1 MIDDIEEKRRNS
13 VQWVKIIL
21 AIVCVALIVF
31 FLWNKG
37 QQETHEVASNPEVE
51 NNDVHEEIA
60 ALRQEINLLRQ
71 EVQQL
76 KTSKRMTVA
85 NEQAVTTP
93 SKATPVAPS
102 CSSTSRIREVTTP
115 SKATPVAPV
124 EMTTPVKSVTPT
136 TSATTTSQQQ
146 TATINANDVTLA
158 NYTHD
163 WVQSNATVAFKN
175 NTSWTITQISGRMI
189 YYDMHGN
196 MLDYQDFAKSI
207 EVEPEMVKSITLKG
221 YGYQESYAYYKSDV
235 RSSMPDRKYK
245 VSFVL
250 KSYKTR

>member
-13 VQWVKIIL
+13 VQWGKIIL
-21 AIVCVALIVF
+21 VIVCVALIVF

-37 QQETHEVASNPEVE
+37 QQKTHEVASSPKVE

-60 ALRQEINLLRQ
+60 ELRQ
-71 EVQQL
+71 EVNLL
-76 KTSKRMTVA
+76 KQEVLQIKTGKRMTVA
-85 NEQAVTTP
+85 KEQTVTTP
-93 SKATPVAPS
+93 SK
-102 CSSTSRIREVTTP
+102 TTP
-115 SKATPVAPV
+115 AAPV

-136 TSATTTSQQQ
+136 TSATTASQQQ
-146 TATINANDVTLA
+146 TATVNANDVTLA

-189 YYDMHGN
+189 YYDMRGN
-196 MLDYQDFAKSI
+196 MLDYQDFTKTI
-207 EVEPEMVKSITLKG
+207 EVEPGMVKSITLKG